1 VLAECRNLAR
11 IVHPVRNHS
20 DSRRSSSVVL
30 VLLERVRDIVA
41 ESVAGALDLYDAV
54 DVERIFKRLSVE
66 LNENLV
72 VLVLERRLDSAVAY
86 QVESVFALRGR
97 VYDAQ
102 ILVVRV
108 REDFL
113 EVIPELNQTLLFV
126 YSLTWSLALA
136 EL

>member
-1 VLAECRNLAR
+1 M
-11 IVHPVRNHS
+11 
-20 DSRRSSSVVL
+20 
-30 VLLERVRDIVA
+30 
-41 ESVAGALDLYDAV
+41 
-54 DVERIFKRLSVE
+54 E

-86 QVESVFALRGR
+86 QVESVFALRSG

>member
-1 VLAECRNLAR
+1 
-11 IVHPVRNHS
+11 
-20 DSRRSSSVVL
+20 
-30 VLLERVRDIVA
+30 
-41 ESVAGALDLYDAV
+41 
-54 DVERIFKRLSVE
+54 VE

>member
-1 VLAECRNLAR
+1 M
-11 IVHPVRNHS
+11 
-20 DSRRSSSVVL
+20 
-30 VLLERVRDIVA
+30 
-41 ESVAGALDLYDAV
+41 
-54 DVERIFKRLSVE
+54 E

-72 VLVLERRLDSAVAY
+72 VLILERRLDSAVAY
-86 QVESVFALRGR
+86 QVESVFALRGG

-126 YSLTWSLALA
+126 YSLAWSLALA

>member
-1 VLAECRNLAR
+1 MLAECRNLAG
-11 IVHPVRNHS
+11 IVHPVRDHS
-20 DSRRSSSVVL
+20 DSWSSSSVVL

-86 QVESVFALRGR
+86 QVESVFALGGR

>member
-1 VLAECRNLAR
+1 M
-11 IVHPVRNHS
+11 
-20 DSRRSSSVVL
+20 
-30 VLLERVRDIVA
+30 
-41 ESVAGALDLYDAV
+41 
-54 DVERIFKRLSVE
+54 E

-86 QVESVFALRGR
+86 QVESFFALRGR

-126 YSLTWSLALA
+126 
-136 EL
+136 

>member
-1 VLAECRNLAR
+1 MLAECRNLAR
-11 IVHPVRNHS
+11 IVHPVWNHS
-20 DSRRSSSVVL
+20 DSRSSSRVVL

-97 VYDAQ
+97 AYDAQ

-126 YSLTWSLALA
+126 YSLTWSLVLA